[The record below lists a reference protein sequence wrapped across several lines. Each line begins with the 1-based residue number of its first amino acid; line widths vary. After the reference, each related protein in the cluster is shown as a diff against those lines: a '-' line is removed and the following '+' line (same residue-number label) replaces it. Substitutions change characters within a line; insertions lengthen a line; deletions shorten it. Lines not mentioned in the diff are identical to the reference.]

1 MKKILS
7 TIPAALSVVFLAG
20 AFSPAQAVPMSVA
33 KGVTDNISTSAIT
46 ATKVGKRGRK
56 YHRGHR
62 YRNRGYRNRG
72 YRRGYYRR
80 GFDLSIG
87 FGSYYPSYYYGGSPF
102 YSPYS
107 NYGYDFGYGYG
118 PSYYYDPGY
127 AYDGGYEYD
136 RGYQYR
142 GDSKTS
148 DEIFKQLEPDGN

>member
-33 KGVTDNISTSAIT
+33 KGVTDNISTSAISV
-46 ATKVGKRGRK
+46 TKVGNRGRK
-56 YHRGHR
+56 YHRSHR
-62 YRNRGYRNRG
+62 YRNRGYRRG
-72 YRRGYYRR
+72 RGYYQP

-107 NYGYDFGYGYG
+107 NYGYDYG

-127 AYDGGYEYD
+127 AYDRGYEYD

-148 DEIFKQLEPDGN
+148 DQIFKQLEPDGN